1 MTMQKKTKPQADA
14 SPGLHA
20 RTVTKKFGSQMVF
33 ANLDLDIAPGE
44 FVAVVGP
51 SGSGKTTLLNLL
63 SGLDTPTSGAINA
76 PSRRQRAFIFQDYNL
91 LEALN
96 VRLNAELTSRLIGR
110 KVTKAVVDRTFRLL
124 GIESLK
130 ERLPHQLSGGQQ
142 QRVAVARA
150 VIAEVPYIFADE
162 PTGAL
167 DDTSASA
174 VLDCLGQAAQQGST
188 VVMVTHSQAA
198 AARADRII
206 DLGRVSAWDA
216 E

>member
-1 MTMQKKTKPQADA
+1 
-14 SPGLHA
+14 
-20 RTVTKKFGSQMVF
+20 MVF
-33 ANLDLDIAPGE
+33 QNLDLDIAPGE
-44 FVAVVGP
+44 FVAVIGP

-63 SGLDTPTSGAINA
+63 SGLDTPTSGDINA

-96 VRLNAELTSRLIGR
+96 ARHNAELTSRLIGR
-110 KVTKAVVDRTFRLL
+110 KVSKAVVDRTFRLL

-206 DLGRVSAWDA
+206 DLGRVSAWDV

>member
-1 MTMQKKTKPQADA
+1 MQKTTKSQADA

-33 ANLDLDIAPGE
+33 QNLDLDIAPGE
-44 FVAVVGP
+44 FVAVIGP

-63 SGLDTPTSGAINA
+63 SGLDTPTSGDINA

-96 VRLNAELTSRLIGR
+96 ARHNAELTSRLIGR
-110 KVTKAVVDRTFRLL
+110 KVSKAVVDRTFRLL

-206 DLGRVSAWDA
+206 DLGRVSAWDV